1 MSESKKIAQLRDR
14 LANIENNSTQPLSE
28 LSLPPG
34 AAALATKVGTK
45 ALDLGADAVQGVKK
59 FFTKPPPTLSQTS
72 QFTLNGKDYFAQPGL
87 GGNGIKWFRKGA
99 NNSEIPVT
107 NPTIIS
113 QLEAEAAKHGSNL
126 VQGVSSAGKLWAN
139 IKSLV
144 PEAKKTQEAQEIAT
158 KLKSKMHTGIR
169 VAGGITVSAAVGA
182 VYKAYETDDAIGV
195 ENAVLVGLAGV
206 AGVVWPPKTLIRFAT
221 FVAAI
226 LLVAAGGLARSKNFT
241 DDQNKEILDLA
252 TKAWRAKQEPN
263 KEEIDKINPNY
274 YDVVKA
280 LYDKWKRTT
289 ASSTSSPSD
298 QSQQSASTGQS
309 QQSAPLASPRPSS
322 SSNQELDDLIKD
334 LKL

>member
-34 AAALATKVGTK
+34 AAALATKISTK
-45 ALDLGADAVQGVKK
+45 LGDLGADAAQGVKK

-72 QFTLNGKDYFAQPGL
+72 KFTLNGKDYFAQPGL

-144 PEAKKTQEAQEIAT
+144 PQAKKTQEAQEIAT
-158 KLKSKMHTGIR
+158 ELKSKMHKRIR
-169 VAGGITVSAAVGA
+169 LAGGITVSAAA
-182 VYKAYETDDAIGV
+182 YSFYKAYETDDAIGV
-195 ENAVLVGLAGV
+195 ENAYLVGLAGV
-206 AGVVWPPKTLIRFAT
+206 AGVAWPPTTPIRFAT
-221 FVAAI
+221 FVAAV
-226 LLVAAGGLARSKNFT
+226 LLAAAGGLARSKNFT

-252 TKAWRAKQEPN
+252 TKAWHAEQEPN

-289 ASSTSSPSD
+289 ASD

>member
-28 LSLPPG
+28 VSLPPWLASG
-34 AAALATKVGTK
+34 AAKVGGK
-45 ALDLGADAVQGVKK
+45 IADFGVDAAQGVKK

-139 IKSLV
+139 IKSLI
-144 PEAKKTQEAQEIAT
+144 PEAKKTQEAQQIAAE
-158 KLKSKMHTGIR
+158 LKSKNLSKINL
-169 VAGGITVSAAVGA
+169 AGGITASAAA
-182 VYKAYETDDAIGV
+182 YSIYQAYENNDEIGL
-195 ENAVLVGLAGV
+195 ENAALVGLAGV
-206 AGVVWPPKTLIRFAT
+206 AGVAWPPKTPIKFAI
-221 FVAAI
+221 FIAAV
-226 LLVAAGGLARSKNFT
+226 LLVATGVLARSKNFT
-241 DDQNKEILDLA
+241 DAQNKEILDLA
-252 TKAWRAKQEPN
+252 TKAWRADQEPN
-263 KEEIDKINPNY
+263 KEQIDKINPNY
-274 YDVVKA
+274 YGAVKA
-280 LYDKWKRTT
+280 LYDKWTREQS
-289 ASSTSSPSD
+289 SSTPSSS
-298 QSQQSASTGQS
+298 GQS
-309 QQSAPLASPRPSS
+309 QQSAPTSQSQQPAPSASPRPST
-322 SSNQELDDLIKD
+322 SSNQEIDALIRD